1 MSSKIGLYTG
11 SFDPVTNGHL
21 DIIKRASQLCDH
33 LYVGIFYN
41 PIKEGLFPPQTRQL
55 MLKQALAEMTN
66 VSVVMAENRLAVD
79 VAKELQVTHLV
90 RGLRN
95 GADFDYEANLEYFNH
110 MLAPTLE
117 TVYFISRNEW
127 QQLSSSRVRELIH
140 FQSSLE
146 GLVPQS
152 VMTQVEKMN
161 EKN

>member
-1 MSSKIGLYTG
+1 
-11 SFDPVTNGHL
+11 
-21 DIIKRASQLCDH
+21 
-33 LYVGIFYN
+33 
-41 PIKEGLFPPQTRQL
+41 

-110 MLAPTLE
+110 MLAPTFE

-161 EKN
+161 ENN

>member
-21 DIIKRASQLCDH
+21 DIIKRASQLCDR
-33 LYVGIFYN
+33 LYIGIFYN

-95 GADFDYEANLEYFNH
+95 GTDFDYEANLEYFNH

-161 EKN
+161 ENN